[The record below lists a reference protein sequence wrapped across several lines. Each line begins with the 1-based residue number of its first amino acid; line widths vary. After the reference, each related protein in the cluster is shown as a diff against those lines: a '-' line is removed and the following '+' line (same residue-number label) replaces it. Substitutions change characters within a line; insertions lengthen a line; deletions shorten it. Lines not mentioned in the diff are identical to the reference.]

1 MLIDV
6 AMPGDRNVIKKES
19 ERILKY
25 EDPIIEIQ
33 PMWNVIARVTLV
45 ILGATGTTAKSLS
58 QYLSNIPGKQEIK
71 ELQKTALFGAAH
83 ILR

>member
-25 EDPIIEIQ
+25 KERTYHR
-33 PMWNVIARVTLV
+33 NSARVECDSKSDTCNTRGDWNHCKISQP
-45 ILGATGTTAKSLS
+45 ILEQHTSKAR
-58 QYLSNIPGKQEIK
+58 N
-71 ELQKTALFGAAH
+71 
-83 ILR
+83 